1 MCESPREDL
10 SHAQIF
16 MSKLELAAFCRAF
29 ESILSPSPLYPSLS
43 PYSSLPLSFSFFLS
57 SFLSSSLPLFLSSSL
72 PLSLSP
78 SLPPSLSLFLSLTN
92 THEQLSEKERGE
104 AGVTEDMI
112 RVSVGYEDIEDIQS
126 DFEAGFAAAK
136 Q

>member
-1 MCESPREDL
+1 V
-10 SHAQIF
+10 SH
-16 MSKLELAAFCRAF
+16 
-29 ESILSPSPLYPSLS
+29 
-43 PYSSLPLSFSFFLS
+43 
-57 SFLSSSLPLFLSSSL
+57 
-72 PLSLSP
+72 P
-78 SLPPSLSLFLSLTN
+78 SLPDHPCHANAKKYFRKDTFGAVLSFGIKGGADAAGKFISALKLVSHVANVGDAKTLVIHPWAT

>member
-1 MCESPREDL
+1 MCET
-10 SHAQIF
+10 
-16 MSKLELAAFCRAF
+16 
-29 ESILSPSPLYPSLS
+29 PSLHPRMHYMHMHTVS
-43 PYSSLPLSFSFFLS
+43 LSF
-57 SFLSSSLPLFLSSSL
+57 
-72 PLSLSP
+72 LSP

>member
-1 MCESPREDL
+1 MPHSDPEAVSV
-10 SHAQIF
+10 
-16 MSKLELAAFCRAF
+16 
-29 ESILSPSPLYPSLS
+29 SLHRQVCS
-43 PYSSLPLSFSFFLS
+43 TRPCIATSR
-57 SFLSSSLPLFLSSSL
+57 SSSLMRSICSGTVGRPAWH
-72 PLSLSP
+72 LSLSP
-78 SLPPSLSLFLSLTN
+78 SLPLSLSLFLSLTN